1 MGKLGL
7 CIRDAAAEDLATLV
21 DLHALAFDEAWSG
34 DAIAGVILGLG
45 AIALIAHADDRAAGF
60 VLGRTA
66 ADECEILTLA
76 VLPVMRRQGIAW
88 ALIERLSARSVAA
101 GAETMFLEVAEDN
114 AAAGQLYA
122 SLEFA
127 TTGRRPD
134 YYQRRGRPDMAA
146 LVLRRSLGL
155 SQP

>member
-1 MGKLGL
+1 LGKLNL

-34 DAIAGVILGLG
+34 DAIAGVLFGLG
-45 AIALIAHADDRAAGF
+45 AIALVAQADDRAAGF

-76 VLPVMRRQGIAW
+76 VLPAMRRQGIAR
-88 ALIERLSARSVAA
+88 ALVEELSVRSVAA

-114 AAAGQLYA
+114 AAAGGLYA
-122 SLEFA
+122 GLGFTA
-127 TTGRRPD
+127 VGRRPG
-134 YYQRRGRPDMAA
+134 YYQRRGQSDMAA
-146 LVLRRSLGL
+146 LVLRRSLGFF
-155 SQP
+155 QP